1 MRILL
6 FTFFIL
12 HFTFSGSAQ
21 QYSHKPENPIFILDS
36 TRVNDLQ
43 LKDINA
49 DKVAFVNVYKG
60 EEAIKIMG
68 EEGRNGVIFI
78 ETKDFKKKQFWTMLS
93 TLSSEY
99 KELVPSPDSIYS
111 ILYIYAGKTILERA
125 DEKIFSIKPEE
136 IKDVQIIGFS
146 EMKKKYGTEGKKGV
160 LILSKTRNQ
169 LKPAIN

>member
-49 DKVAFVNVYKG
+49 DKVAHVNVYKG

-68 EEGRNGVIFI
+68 EEGRN
-78 ETKDFKKKQFWTMLS
+78 LS
-93 TLSSEY
+93 
-99 KELVPSPDSIYS
+99 
-111 ILYIYAGKTILERA
+111 
-125 DEKIFSIKPEE
+125 
-136 IKDVQIIGFS
+136 
-146 EMKKKYGTEGKKGV
+146 
-160 LILSKTRNQ
+160 LIH
-169 LKPAIN
+169 I